1 MEREIRNCEINLIIN
16 YCIQIEIIHSNDFLQ
31 NKGIEMGSEQL
42 QTGTIQATDDASEHM
57 RMIQQKLTQSEK
69 QLADMQEK
77 NAIKFVGWGRRV
89 AELAASEKELNAVRF
104 KTLLDYKT
112 SSKLEHL
119 ILRK

>member
-1 MEREIRNCEINLIIN
+1 M
-16 YCIQIEIIHSNDFLQ
+16 NDFLQ

-42 QTGTIQATDDASEHM
+42 QTGTIHATDADASEHM

-104 KTLLDYKT
+104 KTFPDYKIW
-112 SSKLEHL
+112 SKLEHL